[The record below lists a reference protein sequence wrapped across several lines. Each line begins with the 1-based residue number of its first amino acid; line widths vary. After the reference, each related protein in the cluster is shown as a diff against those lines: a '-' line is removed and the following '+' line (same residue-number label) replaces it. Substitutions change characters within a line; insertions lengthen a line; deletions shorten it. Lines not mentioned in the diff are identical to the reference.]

1 MCFFFPVFQAD
12 FCLLLTKAFFFSIAL
27 VKRRNQELKALESAK
42 TYLEKVEKVENGA
55 ADSTGGSE
63 SGNSGSPG
71 ILYSFLL
78 YIFK

>member
-1 MCFFFPVFQAD
+1 M
-12 FCLLLTKAFFFSIAL
+12 
-27 VKRRNQELKALESAK
+27 KRRNQELKALESAK